1 MTDFEQKSL
10 NLALQRLLNDGV
22 VKNEEQKD
30 KLFEVYNKDP
40 RAYRIIHDE
49 INKLRFDRKLL
60 ESVLKKDE
68 KIAGHDAN
76 SIDVNKKVEYALS
89 LENITD
95 FEKDGKSYIKIHYPY
110 PYDNVRIIEN
120 RSDPYKT
127 GKERF
132 ESLQGTQKIMSVDGI
147 TNATSIFEQSLARD
161 CHEVIMRDIKEVSKA
176 NEYAKLSFDEKE
188 KVYGTIKALI
198 TSLEGPDDYKSDLLK
213 KPVEE
218 ILLILN
224 RKVYISPEE
233 NIVVLIE
240 ENNPSKDEVKTLKSE
255 KKTNVNGVTS
265 VKYTLKPLNEIG
277 YRYDGEYYDEELEEN
292 ISQNEFYQKDDADDI
307 EKEKGSALTPKAPWQ
322 KKRKKEAA
330 FISILWFV
338 IFAGVI
344 AAIILVS
351 VVSMILK

>member
-1 MTDFEQKSL
+1 MTNFEQKSL

-22 VKNEEQKD
+22 IKNEEQKN
-30 KLFEVYNKDP
+30 KLFEVYNKDHRP
-40 RAYRIIHDE
+40 YRIIHEE

-68 KIAGHDAN
+68 KIAGRDAS

-95 FEKDGKSYIKIHYPY
+95 FEKDGKRYIKIHYPY

-120 RSDPYKT
+120 RSDPYRT

-132 ESLQGTQKIMSVDGI
+132 EALQGTQKIMSVDGI
-147 TNATSIFEQSLARD
+147 TNATSIFEQSLVRD
-161 CHEVIMRDIKEVSKA
+161 CHEVIMRDIKEVSRA
-176 NEYAKLSFDEKE
+176 SQYAKLSFEEKE

-198 TSLEGPDDYKSDLLK
+198 TSLEGPDDYKRELLK

-233 NIVVLIE
+233 NIVVMSE
-240 ENNPSKDEVKTLKSE
+240 ENNPSKDEVKTLKTE
-255 KKTNVNGVTS
+255 KKTNVNGTTS

-277 YRYDGEYYDEELEEN
+277 YRYDGEDYGENSEEN
-292 ISQNEFYQKDDADDI
+292 ISQNELYQKEEDDDI

-338 IFAGVI
+338 IFLGLIAG
-344 AAIILVS
+344 IITASFINLA
-351 VVSMILK
+351 LN

>member
-10 NLALQRLLNDGV
+10 NLSLQRLLNDGV
-22 VKNEEQKD
+22 IKSEEQKN
-30 KLFEVYNKDP
+30 KLFEVYKKDP
-40 RAYRIIHDE
+40 RVYRIIHDE

-60 ESVLKKDE
+60 ESVLKKNE
-68 KIAGHDAN
+68 KIARHDAN
-76 SIDVNKKVEYALS
+76 FIDVNKKVEYALS

-95 FEKDGKSYIKIHYPY
+95 FEKNGKNYIKIHYPY

-176 NEYAKLSFDEKE
+176 SEYTKLSFEEKE
-188 KVYGTIKALI
+188 KVYGTVKALI
-198 TSLEGPDDYKSDLLK
+198 TSLEGPDHYKRELLK
-213 KPVEE
+213 RPVEE

-233 NIVVLIE
+233 NIVVMCE
-240 ENNPSKDEVKTLKSE
+240 ENNLSKDEVKTLETE
-255 KKTNVNGVTS
+255 KKTTVNGITS
-265 VKYTLKPLNEIG
+265 VKYTLKPLNEKG
-277 YRYDGEYYDEELEEN
+277 YRYDGEEYDEKLEEN
-292 ISQNEFYQKDDADDI
+292 ISQNEIYQKESADDI
-307 EKEKGSALTPKAPWQ
+307 EKEKGLALKPKAPWQ
-322 KKRKKEAA
+322 KKRRKEAA

-338 IFAGVI
+338 IFLGLIAG
-344 AAIILVS
+344 IITASL
-351 VVSMILK
+351 INLLLN